1 LKLGVFGA
9 GYVGLV
15 SAAGFAEFGHTVC
28 CGDNNLQLIK
38 QLHSGVVPISEPNL
52 QELVNRQNY
61 SGRMSYTSNPDELV
75 NFADV
80 LIVAVGTPP
89 AKDGTA
95 DLSAIYDVSLLIG
108 NQMKSDKTVII
119 KSTVPPGTAKVVE
132 TLILTQVAKRSLTF
146 RVSVVSNPEFLREG
160 SAVEDF
166 LHPDR
171 IIIGI
176 SNESD
181 ESILKSLY
189 APLIR
194 EQYKM
199 LVMSRESAELTKY
212 AANAMLATRIS
223 FMNEMSQLAEIVGA
237 DVKSIQLGM
246 GADTRIGKDY
256 LSAGIGFGGSCFPK
270 DLKALSR
277 IGAENALQ
285 MRIVDATIRVNEIQ
299 RNVLIEKAV
308 NHFKGLS
315 GLSCAVWG
323 LSFKSDTDD
332 IRESPA
338 LEIIGSLL
346 THGAQVSAYDP
357 IVKKIPSHI
366 VSSDSNFK
374 ISETSYGAVVDADML
389 FVLTEWREFMSPD
402 FWRMHQM
409 MRQPV
414 VFDGRNIWSPQ
425 TLKSRGFTYYGIGR

>member
-1 LKLGVFGA
+1 MKLGVFGA

-28 CGDNNLQLIK
+28 CGDNNPQVVAQLQ
-38 QLHSGVVPISEPNL
+38 SGIVPISEPNL
-52 QELVNRQNY
+52 QELVTRQNY
-61 SGRMSYTSNPDELV
+61 SGRLFYTVDLNELV

-80 LIVAVGTPP
+80 LILAVGTPP
-89 AKDGTA
+89 TKDGTA

-132 TLILTQVAKRSLTF
+132 TLILTQVAKRSLTL

-160 SAVEDF
+160 SAVDDF

-171 IIIGI
+171 IIVGI
-176 SNESD
+176 SSESD
-181 ESILKSLY
+181 EPILNSIY

-194 EQYKM
+194 EQYKL

-223 FMNEMSQLAEIVGA
+223 FINEISRLAERVGA

-256 LSAGIGFGGSCFPK
+256 LSPGIGFGGSCFPK
-270 DLKALSR
+270 DLKALSS
-277 IGAENALQ
+277 IGSGHSLQ
-285 MRIVDATIRVNEIQ
+285 MHLVNATIKVNEIQ
-299 RNVLIEKAV
+299 RSVLVEKALI
-308 NHFKGLS
+308 HFESLS

-323 LSFKSDTDD
+323 LAFKPETDD
-332 IRESPA
+332 IRDSPA
-338 LEIIGSLL
+338 LEIISSLL
-346 THGAQVSAYDP
+346 AHGAQVSAYDP

-414 VFDGRNIWSPQ
+414 VFDGRNIWNPQ
-425 TLKSRGFTYYGIGR
+425 SLKSRGFTYYGIGR